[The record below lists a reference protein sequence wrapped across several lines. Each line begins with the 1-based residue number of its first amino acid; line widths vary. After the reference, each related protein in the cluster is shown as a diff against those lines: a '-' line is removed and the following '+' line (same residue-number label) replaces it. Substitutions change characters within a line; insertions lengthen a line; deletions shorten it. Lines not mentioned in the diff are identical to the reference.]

1 MNENEIDNMQY
12 SFSENI
18 SKIEVKVD
26 SNKDNSKDLINP
38 FEDNSIQD
46 KHEVKKIINDNS
58 NKKEKYINENKN
70 SNLVIVNNMQTI
82 LKRNDNLNNFKSSD
96 ISSIDNFYNSILK
109 NSRNTI
115 TNNNISD
122 TEQLKYDFIKE
133 ISKLHPNK
141 NVNFINRMKFDV
153 FKRQNVEKKM
163 NDLIEKTKNKINE
176 NIRVKRF
183 NKLFQ
188 DANRR
193 IEAEDN
199 LNNLKMK
206 LDEMEIEKNMKKYKQ
221 SQWDNIYKER
231 FEKYKKLHDEKIK
244 IESLKKEE
252 EKRKKEEKEIEM
264 CKTIKKP
271 MKNIIEYANKM
282 YEDAKKKN
290 EKKQNTIKYEN
301 LIKDNNIKNMSQ
313 SPLSKNNSTNK
324 FKISK
329 RIKNIQKSFDNVI
342 VCKNVFSE
350 NNLQEKKIENENK
363 EENEYIKNTLRL
375 RNKNKLYKKKR
386 QFEYSNKSMANKIV
400 DDFFFEQI
408 RTLNILFLKVINYFF
423 VSLINL
429 NYFIYFLY
437 KFENIK
443 NGSKF
448 II

>member
-26 SNKDNSKDLINP
+26 SNKDNSKDLISP
-38 FEDNSIQD
+38 FEDNNIQNDQENNKSINNKENLNQKGNNND
-46 KHEVKKIINDNS
+46 KIIN
-58 NKKEKYINENKN
+58 K
-70 SNLVIVNNMQTI
+70 MQI
-82 LKRNDNLNNFKSSD
+82 ISKRNDNLNNYNSSE
-96 ISSIDNFYNSILK
+96 ISSINNFYNSILQ

-115 TNNNISD
+115 KNNNISD

-244 IESLKKEE
+244 IESSKKEE
-252 EKRKKEEKEIEM
+252 EQRKKEEKEIEM

-271 MKNIIEYANKM
+271 MKNIIEYTNKM

-290 EKKQNTIKYEN
+290 EKKQNKIKYKK
-301 LIKDNNIKNMSQ
+301 LIKNNNIKNTSKN
-313 SPLSKNNSTNK
+313 PLTKNNSTNK

-375 RNKNKLYKKKR
+375 RNKNRLYKKKR
-386 QFEYSNKSMANKIV
+386 KLEYSNKSMANKIV
-400 DDFFFEQI
+400 DDFF
-408 RTLNILFLKVINYFF
+408 LKK
-423 VSLINL
+423 L
-429 NYFIYFLY
+429 
-437 KFENIK
+437 EH
-443 NGSKF
+443 
-448 II
+448 

>member
-18 SKIEVKVD
+18 SKIEAKVD

-38 FEDNSIQD
+38 FEDNIIQD
-46 KHEVKKIINDNS
+46 NQEINKITNDNS

-70 SNLVIVNNMQTI
+70 SNLVIVNKMQTI
-82 LKRNDNLNNFKSSD
+82 LKRNDNLNNCKSSD

-122 TEQLKYDFIKE
+122 TEQLKHDFIKE

-141 NVNFINRMKFDV
+141 NVNFINRMKFDI

-206 LDEMEIEKNMKKYKQ
+206 LDEMEVEKNMKKYKQ
-221 SQWDNIYKER
+221 SQWDKIYKER
-231 FEKYKKLHDEKIK
+231 FEKYKKLYDEKIK
-244 IESLKKEE
+244 IESSKKEE
-252 EKRKKEEKEIEM
+252 EQRKKEEKEIEM

-271 MKNIIEYANKM
+271 LKNIIEYANKM

-290 EKKQNTIKYEN
+290 EKKQNKIQYEN
-301 LIKDNNIKNMSQ
+301 LIKDNNIKTTSQ
-313 SPLSKNNSTNK
+313 SPLTKNNSTNK

-342 VCKNVFSE
+342 VSKNVFSE

-375 RNKNKLYKKKR
+375 RNKNRLYKKKR
-386 QFEYSNKSMANKIV
+386 KLEYSNKSMANKIV
-400 DDFFFEQI
+400 DDFF
-408 RTLNILFLKVINYFF
+408 LKK
-423 VSLINL
+423 L
-429 NYFIYFLY
+429 
-437 KFENIK
+437 EH
-443 NGSKF
+443 
-448 II
+448 

>member
-342 VCKNVFSE
+342 VCKNVFNE
-350 NNLQEKKIENENK
+350 KNLQEKKIENEKK

-400 DDFFFEQI
+400 DDFF
-408 RTLNILFLKVINYFF
+408 LNKL
-423 VSLINL
+423 
-429 NYFIYFLY
+429 
-437 KFENIK
+437 EH
-443 NGSKF
+443 
-448 II
+448 

>member
-38 FEDNSIQD
+38 FEDNIIQD
-46 KHEVKKIINDNS
+46 KQEINKIINDNS
-58 NKKEKYINENKN
+58 NKKEKYINENKK
-70 SNLVIVNNMQTI
+70 SNLVIVNKMQTI
-82 LKRNDNLNNFKSSD
+82 LKRNENLNNCKSSD

-122 TEQLKYDFIKE
+122 TEQLKHDFIKE

-153 FKRQNVEKKM
+153 FKRQNIEKKM

-206 LDEMEIEKNMKKYKQ
+206 LDEMEVEKNMKKYKQ
-221 SQWDNIYKER
+221 SQWDKIYKER
-231 FEKYKKLHDEKIK
+231 FEKYKKLYDEKIK
-244 IESLKKEE
+244 IESSKKEE
-252 EKRKKEEKEIEM
+252 EQRKKEEKEIEM

-271 MKNIIEYANKM
+271 LKNIIEYANKM

-290 EKKQNTIKYEN
+290 EKKQNKIQYEN
-301 LIKDNNIKNMSQ
+301 LIKDNNIKTTSQ
-313 SPLSKNNSTNK
+313 SPLTKNNSTNK

-342 VCKNVFSE
+342 VSKNVFSE
-350 NNLQEKKIENENK
+350 NNLQEKKIKNENK

-375 RNKNKLYKKKR
+375 RNKNRLYKKKR
-386 QFEYSNKSMANKIV
+386 KLEYSNKSMANKIV
-400 DDFFFEQI
+400 DDFF
-408 RTLNILFLKVINYFF
+408 LKK
-423 VSLINL
+423 L
-429 NYFIYFLY
+429 
-437 KFENIK
+437 EH
-443 NGSKF
+443 
-448 II
+448 

>member
-38 FEDNSIQD
+38 FEDNIIQD
-46 KHEVKKIINDNS
+46 NQEINKIINDNS

-70 SNLVIVNNMQTI
+70 SNLVIVNKMQTI
-82 LKRNDNLNNFKSSD
+82 LKRNENLNNCKSSD

-122 TEQLKYDFIKE
+122 TEQLKHDFIKE

-141 NVNFINRMKFDV
+141 NVNFINRMKFDI

-199 LNNLKMK
+199 LNNLKLK
-206 LDEMEIEKNMKKYKQ
+206 LDEMEVEKNMKKYKQ
-221 SQWDNIYKER
+221 SQWDKIYKER
-231 FEKYKKLHDEKIK
+231 FEKYKKLYDEKIK
-244 IESLKKEE
+244 IESSKKEE
-252 EKRKKEEKEIEM
+252 EQRKKEEKEIEM

-290 EKKQNTIKYEN
+290 EKKQNKIQYKN
-301 LIKDNNIKNMSQ
+301 LIKDNNIKTTSQ
-313 SPLSKNNSTNK
+313 SPLTKNNSTNK

-342 VCKNVFSE
+342 VSKNVFSE

-375 RNKNKLYKKKR
+375 RNKNRLYKKKR
-386 QFEYSNKSMANKIV
+386 KLEYSNKSMANKIV
-400 DDFFFEQI
+400 DDFF
-408 RTLNILFLKVINYFF
+408 LKK
-423 VSLINL
+423 L
-429 NYFIYFLY
+429 
-437 KFENIK
+437 EH
-443 NGSKF
+443 
-448 II
+448 